1 MILTPSLSIE
11 TKVRNLFYIAY
22 QENTNIQATES
33 GIETRNDATQNTE
46 SETGPKQEIDE
57 LEGNQSIKDEE
68 DSTKMELPDFDKT
81 IQAEENSN
89 ATSKEEIKEQDTVET
104 DVRVSEEN
112 EKATSGSED
121 MPERKSYPVIL
132 EAKPQHSGPAVMK
145 MVQDGS
151 IKEEDATNTA
161 SLGSE
166 EMVVNG
172 VLIPT
177 DTSNGQPTIVQ
188 YAVDQKLEEGPAVQV
203 NGIYYL
209 FTA

>member
-1 MILTPSLSIE
+1 
-11 TKVRNLFYIAY
+11 
-22 QENTNIQATES
+22 
-33 GIETRNDATQNTE
+33 
-46 SETGPKQEIDE
+46 
-57 LEGNQSIKDEE
+57 
-68 DSTKMELPDFDKT
+68 MELPDFDKT
-81 IQAEENSN
+81 VQAEENTN
-89 ATSKEEIKEQDTVET
+89 TTSKEEIKEQGTVET

-161 SLGSE
+161 SVASE
-166 EMVVNG
+166 DMVVNG

-177 DTSNGQPTIVQ
+177 DTSNGQATIVQ

-203 NGIYYL
+203 RSIDYP
-209 FTA
+209 FTPKKTD